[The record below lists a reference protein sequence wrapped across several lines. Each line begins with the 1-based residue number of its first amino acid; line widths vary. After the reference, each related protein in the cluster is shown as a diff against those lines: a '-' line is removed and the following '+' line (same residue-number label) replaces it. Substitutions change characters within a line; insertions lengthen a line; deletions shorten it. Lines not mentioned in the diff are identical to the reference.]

1 MEIAR
6 TSRSRVQNQGQE
18 KLQKSYRA
26 LLNTTGQ
33 VVAQARRVGEEV
45 KKGVKISADVIDQL
59 QARSPAGTHGSIG
72 LLTQARSR
80 A

>member
-1 MEIAR
+1 MPENGRMRSVSHRVMEIAR

-45 KKGVKISADVIDQL
+45 KK
-59 QARSPAGTHGSIG
+59 
-72 LLTQARSR
+72 
-80 A
+80 